1 MLIAVGLI
9 QHLCK
14 SKAISHLLQHLR
26 IRSTAGKYSE
36 TSSSFSHTTSTVCE
50 VPGTSVKAFLIYARV
65 QRRIRPYLLLF
76 GCFQGIIMA
85 FGAILP

>member
-36 TSSSFSHTTSTVCE
+36 TKSPFSCTTSRMRE
-50 VPGTSVKAFLIYARV
+50 VPGTSVKAFPIYASAKGNQALPSAFWVLPR
-65 QRRIRPYLLLF
+65 
-76 GCFQGIIMA
+76 GNDGIWSN
-85 FGAILP
+85 FT